1 MVVLELVF
9 AATFMATF
17 LGVELWFI
25 KKNFFGRHHVYTKH
39 EEVYIVPG
47 GYYTYVHEY
56 WKYDLNL

>member
-56 WKYDLNL
+56 